1 MELAVRGGEAD
12 RAPPRRIHLADTG
25 EQPSPGALERVEGR
39 AAPLAGVG
47 AGRAG
52 RDRGVRPR
60 RGAADGAA
68 ARRPEPPSPAG
79 RDGGGGRRTGERR
92 PRGTSCPR
100 VAGQRPGRPP
110 DSPRPCPPAPRARPT
125 PRPAPRAPPCP
136 PRR

>member
-60 RGAADGAA
+60 PGAADGAA

-79 RDGGGGRRTGERR
+79 RRAAAPSTAPGPGGRE
-92 PRGTSCPR
+92 GTPLESRHTLKSFAPFFLKKKKSSC
-100 VAGQRPGRPP
+100 V
-110 DSPRPCPPAPRARPT
+110 SV
-125 PRPAPRAPPCP
+125 
-136 PRR
+136 